1 MRRWLHKNE
10 DRDIDDR
17 YLTEDQVERLAGEL
31 LERAYELAATDPSP
45 TRTGLAEPADLRIVL
60 GARDVVGWKVRQDSC
75 RSDDVRAYG
84 LIDDLMPSDL
94 RAPLGLR

>member
-31 LERAYELAATDPSP
+31 LERAYELAGADPSP
-45 TRTGLAEPADLRIVL
+45 TRTGLTEPADLRIVL

-75 RSDDVRAYG
+75 GSDDVLAYG

-94 RAPLGLR
+94 RVPLGLR

>member
-1 MRRWLHKNE
+1 
-10 DRDIDDR
+10 
-17 YLTEDQVERLAGEL
+17 
-31 LERAYELAATDPSP
+31 
-45 TRTGLAEPADLRIVL
+45 LRIVL

-94 RAPLGLR
+94 RLPLGHR